1 MYVHYGGAVTSSG
14 SQQLDRDAATPL
26 WEQLRDDIQRRL
38 DLGEFASNFPGEHA
52 LREQYGVSRQTV
64 RTALRSLRESGAVIA
79 GRGMAPRV
87 GTGRIEQ
94 PLGTLYSLFAS
105 VERAGLSQHS
115 TVLALDRRTDELAA
129 RELGLAPDAP
139 LIYLSRIRYADET
152 PIAYDESWLPA
163 SLAEPLLD
171 VDFSHTALYDE
182 LEARCGVRPGGG
194 SELIDAVNLTPDEAR
209 RLGCATGAAAF
220 AIQRT
225 GCLRGRSI
233 EWRRSLVRAD
243 RFRVHTQFS
252 PASGYRLSV
261 DPYGAETSTPTI
273 QRNA

>member
-1 MYVHYGGAVTSSG
+1 MIPSG
-14 SQQLDRDAATPL
+14 PDSLDRDTATPL
-26 WEQLRDDIQRRL
+26 WQQLHDDLLRRL
-38 DLGEFASNFPGEHA
+38 DRGEFASAFPGEHA
-52 LREQYGVSRQTV
+52 LREEYGVSRQTV
-64 RTALRSLRESGAVIA
+64 RTALRSLRESGAVVA
-79 GRGMAPRV
+79 TRGRAPRV

-94 PLGTLYSLFAS
+94 PLGTLYSLHAS
-105 VERAGLSQHS
+105 VERAGLRQHS
-115 TVLALDRRTDELAA
+115 TVLALDRRTDGHAA
-129 RELGLAPDAP
+129 HELGLSDDAP
-139 LIYLSRIRYADET
+139 LIYLERIRYADES
-152 PIAYDESWLPA
+152 PIAYDASWLPA

-182 LEARCGVRPGGG
+182 LEARCGIRPRGG

-209 RLGCATGAAAF
+209 RLDCAPGAAAF

-225 GCLRGRSI
+225 GCLRGRPI

-261 DPYGAETSTPTI
+261 DPYDAEMSAPTS
-273 QRNA
+273 QRNP